1 MRFVTPTITAVVLI
15 LMSAGCGKSPAPTHP
30 TQSSDPPPAAAP
42 AWQIVEE
49 ADLSKDQLA
58 QRDRVLAA
66 RDELMTKL
74 KGRLMEVVS
83 KDGIP
88 AAISVCKEDAPRLAR
103 EVSQQHKLSIG
114 RTSFRLR
121 NQANQPPNWANVL
134 VMKEVI
140 QPTYLASEGKL
151 AALLPIFTG
160 PLCVNCHGTKDGIS
174 ADVLSALA
182 EQYPDDEATG
192 FQEGELRGWFWV
204 EVAGP

>member
-1 MRFVTPTITAVVLI
+1 MRFLTLLMTTVTLI
-15 LMSAGCGKSPAPTHP
+15 LTTGGCGKSPAPT
-30 TQSSDPPPAAAP
+30 QSTDPPPAAEP
-42 AWQIVEE
+42 AWQVVEE
-49 ADLSKDQLA
+49 ANLNKDQLA
-58 QRDRVLAA
+58 QRDRALAA
-66 RDELMTKL
+66 KDDLMTKL

-83 KDGIP
+83 KDGLP

-103 EVSQQHKLSIG
+103 EVSEQHKLSIG

-121 NQANQPPNWANVL
+121 NQANQPPNWARML

-140 QPTYLASEGKL
+140 QPTYLASDGKL

-160 PLCVNCHGTKDGIS
+160 PLCMNCHGTKDGIS